1 MKSIDQA
8 SFAGKK
14 VLVRVDYNVPQNEQ
28 LQVTS
33 TTRIK
38 CTLETIDKITNEGGI
53 AILMSHLGRP
63 KGEVND
69 TFSLKHIL
77 SAVCETLGK
86 PVVFLGDVLDKDIEE
101 KIAQLKAGDVAL
113 LENLRFHKEEEEG
126 DMEFAK
132 AIARLG
138 DIYVNDAFGTVHR
151 EHASTA
157 TIARLFP
164 GKAYAGY
171 LLYDEVQSLKK
182 TLKEKKSPFTAI
194 IGGAKVSTK
203 IDILKNLMDKVDNLI
218 VSGGMSYTFLSAL
231 GFTRG
236 NSLFEEDMLPVAK
249 DTLKQADAKGITIY
263 LPVDNLCADKFAE
276 DANTVLTKDQNV
288 PEGWIGMDI
297 GEKTIDLFK
306 KVILES
312 KTILWNGPVGVF
324 EMDKFAVGTKAV
336 AETIAES
343 TKKGAYSLVGGGD
356 SIAALNLFG
365 LSKEVSHISTGGGAM
380 LEYLEGIE
388 LPGIKALEEN

>member
-8 SFAGKK
+8 LLAGKK

-33 TTRIK
+33 VTRIK
-38 CTLETIDKITNEGGI
+38 RTADTVNKITKDGGI

-69 TFSLKHIL
+69 TFSLKHII

-86 PVVFLGDVLDKDIEE
+86 PVTFLGDVLDAKVEE
-101 KIAQLKAGDVAL
+101 KINQLKPGDVAL
-113 LENLRFHKEEEEG
+113 LENLRFHKEEEKG
-126 DMEFAK
+126 DFEFAK
-132 AIARLG
+132 AIAKLG
-138 DIYVNDAFGTVHR
+138 DLYVNDAFGTAHR

-171 LLYDEVQSLKK
+171 LLYSEVKSLKK
-182 TLKEKKSPFTAI
+182 VLEEKKSPFTAI

-203 IDILKNLMDKVDNLI
+203 INILKNLMEKVDNLI
-218 VSGGMSYTFLSAL
+218 VGGGMSYTFAAAL
-231 GFTRG
+231 GFSYG
-236 NSLFEEDMLPVAK
+236 DSLFEEEMVPVAK
-249 DTLKQADAKGITIY
+249 EIIEQAKIKGINLY
-263 LPVDNLCADKFAE
+263 LPIDRICGDKFAE
-276 DANTVLTKDQNV
+276 DANVIVTEDPNV
-288 PEGWIGMDI
+288 PDGWMGMDA
-297 GEKTIDLFK
+297 GFKTRELFK
-306 KVILES
+306 KIILDS

-324 EMDKFAVGTKAV
+324 EMDKFSGGTKAV
-336 AETIAES
+336 AEAVAES
-343 TKKGAYSLVGGGD
+343 TKNGAYSLIGGGD
-356 SIAALNLFG
+356 SIAALGKFG
-365 LSKEVSHISTGGGAM
+365 LSKEVSYISTGGGAM